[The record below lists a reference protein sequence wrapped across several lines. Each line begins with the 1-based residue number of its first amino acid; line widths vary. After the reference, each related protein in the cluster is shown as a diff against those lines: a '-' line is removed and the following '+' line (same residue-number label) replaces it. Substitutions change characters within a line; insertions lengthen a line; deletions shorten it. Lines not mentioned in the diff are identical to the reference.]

1 MSTTI
6 DNDINTAVSTVE
18 NAEKDV
24 TIPDKVTITVG
35 DTGYQTAVD
44 TTNVSKIKSLLPY
57 VVVVVWWVITVLA
70 NKFSWS
76 IPFTNQEFT
85 DWLTL
90 GVSLVLTVYTT
101 WKDNPITDKSNAVHN
116 LGEEVLSALS
126 KISIVKEFSKDTS
139 TEAPT
144 TVEVAQEDQTTVAP
158 K

>member
-35 DTGYQTAVD
+35 DTGYQATVD

>member
-1 MSTTI
+1 MSTTV
-6 DNDINTAVSTVE
+6 DNDINAAVSTVE

-35 DTGYQTAVD
+35 DTGYQATVD

-57 VVVVVWWVITVLA
+57 VIVVVWWVITVLA

-116 LGEEVLSALS
+116 LGEEVLLALS

-144 TVEVAQEDQTTVAP
+144 TVEVAPEDQTTVAP